1 MYGRGGY
8 YPIEDYDDAFPAPFK
23 RQVLYLSKHQRRE
36 LDRGLYI
43 AGASISAF
51 AFSSS
56 SSVKRKR
63 KFRKL
68 WRKAGR
74 DIFTLLRHVRRITRR
89 RIEEQTR

>member
-23 RQVLYLSKHQRRE
+23 RQVLYLLKHQRRE

-51 AFSSS
+51 TSSS
-56 SSVKRKR
+56 HVVKRKR

-68 WRKAGR
+68 WRRAGR
-74 DIFTLLRHVRRITRR
+74 NIFMLLRHVRSYDPKW
-89 RIEEQTR
+89 